1 MFTKKSLV
9 IIVFT
14 LLALISVGSE
24 IKAQSTSVFVAGLK
38 APEKIIYVPQP
49 GYFLVSEAGDAQIP
63 NSGRISLITEQGA
76 RFTLLDGLPSGPA
89 TPNGES
95 SGPSAMWLE
104 GDHLF
109 IAVGAGN
116 EVLNGPFPGT
126 EIPNPNPNSPLFSSV
141 LVLLFHHDGFQ
152 PSSYNYQLM
161 PADHARLANGET
173 LILGNGI
180 PRAALRLVGNF
191 PDFTP
196 DPRPNFAGNVR
207 SSNPFGIVFTANT
220 IYVADAAQNMVRTVN
235 PINGTIGTLV
245 TFPPRPNP
253 NMPPIPPVID
263 AVPDGLRLFGNQLL
277 VPLLT
282 GAPFISGFAE
292 VRSVDLT
299 TGTNSPFISGLT
311 SAIDVLPVS
320 CGKSCNV
327 FYTLEVSTN
336 LPMGAPGRLQLFP
349 SPNGPPTTIVSNLI
363 FPTSMA
369 FHPPS
374 GDIFITEV
382 FPGRITR
389 VMLAP

>member
-1 MFTKKSLV
+1 MFAKKPLV

-14 LLALISVGSE
+14 LLALIFVNSATE
-24 IKAQSTSVFVAGLK
+24 AQTSSVFVAGLK
-38 APEKIIYVPQP
+38 SPSKIIYVPQP
-49 GYFLVSEAGDAQIP
+49 GYFLVSEGGDVAIP

-89 TPNGES
+89 TPNGDA

-109 IAVGAGN
+109 IAIGSGN

-152 PSSYNYQLM
+152 PGSYNYQLL
-161 PADHARLANGET
+161 PADHARLASGET
-173 LILGNGI
+173 VILGNNT

-191 PDFTP
+191 PDFVP
-196 DPRPNFAGNVR
+196 EPRPNFAGNVR

-220 IYVADAAQNMVRTVN
+220 IYVSDAAQNMVRTVN
-235 PINGTIGTLV
+235 PIIGAIGTFIA
-245 TFPPRPNP
+245 FPPRPNP
-253 NMPPIPPVID
+253 NMPPIPPVVE

-292 VRSVDLT
+292 VRSIDLT
-299 TGTNSPFISGLT
+299 TGTNSPFIGGLS

-320 CGKSCNV
+320 CGNACNR

-336 LPMGAPGRLQLFP
+336 LSMGAPGRLQRFDT
-349 SPNGPPTTIVSNLI
+349 PNGTPTTIVNNLI
-363 FPTSMA
+363 SPTSMA
-369 FHPPS
+369 FHSPS
-374 GDIFITEV
+374 GDIFVTEV
-382 FPGRITR
+382 FTGRIIRIT
-389 VMLAP
+389 P